1 MQRPKKGL
9 HSPLMSAAKI
19 RAFPPK
25 RAGKE
30 RTGPESVSLLV
41 SADVPS
47 LEKSLTTASRGL
59 ALPFDR

>member
-1 MQRPKKGL
+1 
-9 HSPLMSAAKI
+9 MSAAKI